1 MTDRILQ
8 QTYKIPDGCN
18 LLTKVLPIKHLSNM
32 PHVRVFIEGLMTV
45 ALDKDL
51 TGQDF
56 RVLMACISEMDY
68 ENFLR
73 KSQKELAEILGI
85 KQQDVAKSIK
95 KLIEKD
101 HIRIVDKVGRQ
112 NIYKLSPY
120 LVLKSRAS
128 HLSMIIEDWEHVE
141 AS

>member
-1 MTDRILQ
+1 MTDRVVEQHIN
-8 QTYKIPDGCN
+8 IPDGCN
-18 LLTKVLPIKHLSNM
+18 LLTKVLPIKYLSNM
-32 PHVRVFIEGLMTV
+32 PHVRLFTEALLEV

-56 RVLMACISEMDY
+56 RVLIACISEMEY

-73 KSQKELAEILGI
+73 KSQRELAEILDM
-85 KQQDVAKSIK
+85 KQQHVAKSIK
-95 KLIEKD
+95 KLIEKG
-101 HIRIVDKVGRQ
+101 HIKVVDRAGRL

-128 HLSMIIEDWEHVE
+128 HLSMIIEDWEHAE
-141 AS
+141 AC